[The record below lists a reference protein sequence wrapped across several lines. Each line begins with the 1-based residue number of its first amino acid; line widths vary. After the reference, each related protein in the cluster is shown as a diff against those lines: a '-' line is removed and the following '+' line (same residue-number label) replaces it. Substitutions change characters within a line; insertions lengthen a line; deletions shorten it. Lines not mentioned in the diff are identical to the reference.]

1 MSMKRYNYL
10 LAIVAIALAVS
21 ACVKDIDVSSGNG
34 EDMFEVAF
42 NLEVEPV
49 TYTMTR
55 AENIN
60 ADETDEF
67 IDRIDMYEFDKA
79 GDMLRHEVWKD
90 PDGLDLTT
98 VNPKSYDSNGNKHT
112 WVFVANLDEDS
123 AEYLAGLNAD
133 EIGEMPT
140 GIIPLEAGNFR
151 LHKPVMCGCNYSNF
165 TKNETKTVTLYRYL
179 TRIEISSI
187 TADFDDES
195 LFDKDI
201 KINRIAI
208 VNYPNALRLL
218 DKSATKVNGNYQDV
232 LGTGYTKFTDP
243 ALGNLLKMNN
253 DCNNWEMNSSYFDD
267 DEGILDLTEFG
278 GKGKL
283 SYQYDYIINNNRL
296 APKGELI
303 IDAEDDQLTAS
314 VHEFSENEGVLC
326 SSSIAGL
333 NHSLEVNKV
342 FYTVPV
348 ARNSHSNLFG
358 DIKYQDDTQKL
369 VIEVTID
376 DIPYFYIISLYEL
389 NAGMIYKIGNINLKS
404 IGSEYSNKYEQ
415 KYEVKGA
422 VTEIADWSETEL
434 AKMNVGYTVDGY
446 DIYGY
451 E

>member
-1 MSMKRYNYL
+1 MSMKRYRFI
-10 LAIVAIALAVS
+10 LAIAAIALAVS
-21 ACVKDIDVSSGNG
+21 ACVKDIDMPSGNS
-34 EDMFEVAF
+34 EELFEVGF
-42 NLEVEPV
+42 DLRIEPV
-49 TYTMTR
+49 TYTMTK

-60 ADETDEF
+60 ADEPDDF

-90 PDGLDLTT
+90 PGGLDLTT
-98 VNPKSYDSNGNKHT
+98 VNPKIYDSNGNKHT

-195 LFDKDI
+195 LFDKDV

-232 LGTGYTKFTDP
+232 LGTGYTKFIDP

-303 IDAEDDQLTAS
+303 IDAAGDQLTAS
-314 VHEFSENEGVLC
+314 LHEFSENEGVLS

-434 AKMNVGYTVDGY
+434 AEMNVGYTVDGY

>member
-1 MSMKRYNYL
+1 MKRYNYL

-21 ACVKDIDVSSGNG
+21 ACVKDIDVSSGNS
-34 EDMFEVAF
+34 EELFEVGF
-42 NLEVEPV
+42 NLRVEPV
-49 TYTMTR
+49 AYTMTK

-60 ADETDEF
+60 ADEPDDF

-90 PDGLDLTT
+90 PGGLDLTT

-195 LFDKDI
+195 LFDKDV

-232 LGTGYTKFTDP
+232 LGTGYTKFIDP

-303 IDAEDDQLTAS
+303 IDAAGDQLTAS
-314 VHEFSENEGVLC
+314 LHEFSENEGVLS

-434 AKMNVGYTVDGY
+434 AEMNVGYTVDGY

>member
-21 ACVKDIDVSSGNG
+21 ACVKDIDVPSGNG

-79 GDMLRHEVWKD
+79 GEMLRHEVWKD

-133 EIGEMPT
+133 GIGEMPT

-195 LFDKDI
+195 LFDKDV

-232 LGTGYTKFTDP
+232 LGTGYTKFIDP

-342 FYTVPV
+342 LYTVPV

-434 AKMNVGYTVDGY
+434 AEMNVGYTVDGY